1 MKRTIFVCAT
11 ILFAL
16 ILTAG
21 AFVPSKES
29 TAKAS
34 APQKGKQI
42 TTQVDLKFESA
53 KDFDNFAAGRLPKP
67 GEPIKGVGVI
77 IQRRPGGSNMKLG
90 KTETDE
96 NGKVT
101 FVGLAPGNYS
111 LTVQQLNSAAL
122 AQNNLSVTDNYE
134 VEVTGAG
141 LVGGTMKRS
150 FDPTKKE
157 FYEPPSPTAKTSAT
171 HNTVSIDFEIKGAA
185 SVVTT
190 IRKAH

>member
-21 AFVPSKES
+21 AFAPSKES

-67 GEPIKGVGVI
+67 GEPLKGVGVI
-77 IQRRPGGSNMKLG
+77 IQRRPGGSASQKLTNKDG
-90 KTETDE
+90 E
-96 NGKVT
+96 VT

-111 LTVQQLNSAAL
+111 LTVQQLDSEAL
-122 AQNNLSVTDNYE
+122 RQNRLSPTDKYE

>member
-53 KDFDNFAAGRLPKP
+53 KDFDNFAAGMLPKP
-67 GEPIKGVGVI
+67 GEPLKGVGVI
-77 IQRRPGGSNMKLG
+77 IQRRPGGSASQKLVTN
-90 KTETDE
+90 K
-96 NGKVT
+96 NGEVT

-111 LTVQQLNSAAL
+111 LTVQQLDSAAL
-122 AQNNLSVTDNYE
+122 RQNNLSVTDNYE

-150 FDPTKKE
+150 WDPTKKE